1 MSAYTLN
8 HAYSASRDGRQ
19 FGPWEAG
26 ETVELEPVDAEWI
39 ERDSPGALS
48 EAKAAK
54 GGERQKPPAA
64 DRQHRGG
71 ANRGG

>member
-8 HAYSASRDGRQ
+8 HAYSAARDGRQ

-39 ERDSPGALS
+39 ARDSPGALT
-48 EAKAAK
+48 EATPKAA
-54 GGERQKPPAA
+54 ERQKPAGA
-64 DRQHRGG
+64 DRQHRSG
-71 ANRGG
+71 ANRSG

>member
-8 HAYSASRDGRQ
+8 HAYGASRDGRR

-26 ETVELEPVDAEWI
+26 ETVELEPADAEWI
-39 ERDSPGALS
+39 ERDSPGALVDV
-48 EAKAAK
+48 KAGK
-54 GGERQKPPAA
+54 GERQKPPTA